1 MLITRTP
8 LRVSFTWG
16 WSDLPSFY
24 QKYWWAVVST
34 TIDKYVY
41 ITIHKPFED
50 IIRLKYS
57 KTEEVDDVEK
67 IDHKYIKEMLKFYD
81 IDNKIEITSISD
93 IPASW
98 SWLGSS
104 SSFCVGTLHAL
115 SVYKW
120 KYISPEELAQ
130 QDCMIEMGKCWQPIW
145 KQDQYAAAYGWLNF
159 IEFKSDDTVS
169 VEPIICLPETKKRL
183 SNNLIM
189 LYTWI
194 TRSASNILADQNKNM
209 VSDSKKQDIMKE
221 MVKLTYELKKDL
233 ENNNI
238 NSFGKLLH
246 ENWLLKKEMSWWI
259 SNSQIDERY
268 EKAMKA
274 WAEWWKILWAWWGW
288 FLLFYV
294 PKDKQEDVYTALSDL
309 RKVKFN
315 FDNTWSKVIFIN

>member
-1 MLITRTP
+1 M
-8 LRVSFTWG
+8 
-16 WSDLPSFY
+16 
-24 QKYWWAVVST
+24 
-34 TIDKYVY
+34 
-41 ITIHKPFED
+41 
-50 IIRLKYS
+50 
-57 KTEEVDDVEK
+57 
-67 IDHKYIKEMLKFYD
+67 
-81 IDNKIEITSISD
+81 
-93 IPASW
+93 
-98 SWLGSS
+98 
-104 SSFCVGTLHAL
+104 HAL

-130 QDCMIEMGKCWQPIW
+130 EDCIIEMDKCWQPIW

-159 IEFKSDDTVS
+159 IEFKMDDTVS
-169 VEPIICLPETKKRL
+169 VSPIICLPETKRRL

-221 MVKLTYELKKDL
+221 MVKLTYELKKEL
-233 ENNNI
+233 ENNNL
-238 NSFGKLLH
+238 NNFGKLLH

-259 SNSQIDERY
+259 SNPQIDERY

-274 WAEWWKILWAWWGW
+274 WAEWWKILWAWWWW

-309 RKVKFN
+309 RKVKFD